1 MPTDAWRINNLHCK
15 KKIMSLDKVSNKKF
29 FENVLLF
36 ERKNKPFIL
45 YRKPFECDLTFH
57 SGRTTSKD
65 FRNISDNSFFLI
77 PFNNKKGYVIKNEIT
92 IKTKYVANK
101 RLEKSNKTPSNFL
114 VSETEKNSYLR
125 SIKEL
130 VKKIKQK
137 KLLKIVFSK
146 KFSFK
151 YPKSNCLKTFKKI
164 LDSYDDAFCYMFFH
178 PDQGYWVG
186 ASPELLFEKQNENLT
201 TMALAGS
208 KFIKSESWTKKEIE
222 EQKIV
227 KDEIYENLKP
237 ICSSLEIG
245 ETVTVSAGKIQHLKT
260 EFKGTSGASCQEIVD
275 VLFPTSAIAGLPKDE
290 AFAEISRSE
299 NHDRSF
305 YSGFLGQ
312 IENDRSFSFV
322 NLRCFNL
329 KSDVLSL
336 YVGSG
341 ITQKSDPE
349 KEWKEI
355 LKKSETMLN
364 ALF

>member
-1 MPTDAWRINNLHCK
+1 MCIRDR
-15 KKIMSLDKVSNKKF
+15 
-29 FENVLLF
+29 
-36 ERKNKPFIL
+36 
-45 YRKPFECDLTFH
+45 
-57 SGRTTSKD
+57 
-65 FRNISDNSFFLI
+65 
-77 PFNNKKGYVIKNEIT
+77 GYTNW
-92 IKTKYVANK
+92 YSVA
-101 RLEKSNKTPSNFL
+101 
-114 VSETEKNSYLR
+114 
-125 SIKEL
+125 
-130 VKKIKQK
+130 
-137 KLLKIVFSK
+137 
-146 KFSFK
+146 
-151 YPKSNCLKTFKKI
+151 
-164 LDSYDDAFCYMFFH
+164 
-178 PDQGYWVG
+178 
-186 ASPELLFEKQNENLT
+186 
-201 TMALAGS
+201 
-208 KFIKSESWTKKEIE
+208 
-222 EQKIV
+222 KIV

-260 EFKGTSGASCQEIVD
+260 EFKGTSEASCQEIVD

-355 LKKSETMLN
+355 LKKSAVLPGPLAYLSKKFQNIEFKIHIFASPQITLT
-364 ALF
+364 